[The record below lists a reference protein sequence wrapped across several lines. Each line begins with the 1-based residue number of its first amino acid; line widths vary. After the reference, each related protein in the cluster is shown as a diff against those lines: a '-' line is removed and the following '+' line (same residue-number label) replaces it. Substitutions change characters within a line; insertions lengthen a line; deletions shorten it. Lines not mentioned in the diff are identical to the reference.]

1 MLVSLG
7 LEEHEEVFTRL
18 SSLFF
23 FSMKIIQ
30 PAALHPIG
38 HRLQGEAR
46 PGEASSACVRDF
58 VWGSLTIYSS
68 DSEQIVKDS
77 QRENSNV
84 AL

>member
-18 SSLFF
+18 SSLF

-46 PGEASSACVRDF
+46 PGEGSSLRLGVFDYLF
-58 VWGSLTIYSS
+58 L
-68 DSEQIVKDS
+68 
-77 QRENSNV
+77 
-84 AL
+84 